1 MAQADEPSE
10 AWRTTLLEENDSLYT
25 QSDKHY
31 TQGLRISALSPTLGE
46 SWANDLFDWAQI
58 FPTVFRPGGTRRVA
72 VFLGQSIFTPSN
84 LDIKPPNPR
93 DRPYGG
99 WLYTGGSLLQE
110 SGNQLENLELDLGVV
125 GPGAFGKE
133 VQNDWHQFIGIH
145 QARGWSS
152 QIQNEPG
159 AVLSYERLWRLPLPF
174 LSSTADGVENGVDI
188 VPQLGGSAGNVF
200 TYAQAGALLR
210 IGRHLEADYGPVRI
224 RPALSGTDYFNP
236 AHLDDEL
243 GFYVFAGVAGRAV
256 ARNIFLDGNTFRR
269 SNSVQHKTFV
279 ADLEAGVSAFWS
291 QRVRIDL
298 SMVRRTDEFVGQRQ
312 ADIIGTAAVAVT
324 W

>member
-46 SWANDLFDWAQI
+46 SWANDLFDWAQF

-133 VQNDWHQFIGIH
+133 VQND
-145 QARGWSS
+145 
-152 QIQNEPG
+152 
-159 AVLSYERLWRLPLPF
+159 
-174 LSSTADGVENGVDI
+174 
-188 VPQLGGSAGNVF
+188 
-200 TYAQAGALLR
+200 
-210 IGRHLEADYGPVRI
+210 
-224 RPALSGTDYFNP
+224 
-236 AHLDDEL
+236 
-243 GFYVFAGVAGRAV
+243 
-256 ARNIFLDGNTFRR
+256 
-269 SNSVQHKTFV
+269 
-279 ADLEAGVSAFWS
+279 
-291 QRVRIDL
+291 
-298 SMVRRTDEFVGQRQ
+298 
-312 ADIIGTAAVAVT
+312 
-324 W
+324 